1 MLSNPVASL
10 RMIQQSLTA
19 LGARS
24 PKAATNCRLFSSTTV
39 HPAAAN
45 EPPTGKLSGKV
56 AIVTASTEGIGF
68 GIAENL
74 ARHGAHVMLS
84 SRKAANVTS
93 AVDKLQAAGLSV
105 SGTVCHVGKQE
116 DRSNLFQQTV
126 DRFGGLDILVSNA
139 AVNPYFGPMLDCPED
154 TWDKI
159 FEINVKIAFLLFK
172 ESVPLMLQRGGGSAV
187 FVSSIGGFQPISFL
201 GPYSVSKTAL
211 LGLTKALATEV
222 AADNIRVNCI
232 APGIIQTKFAAA
244 LTDNEDIADKALENV
259 PMGRFGKPSEMG
271 GIVSFL
277 ASDEAS
283 YVTGENIVLAG
294 GMNARL

>member
-1 MLSNPVASL
+1 M
-10 RMIQQSLTA
+10 
-19 LGARS
+19 
-24 PKAATNCRLFSSTTV
+24 
-39 HPAAAN
+39 
-45 EPPTGKLSGKV
+45 
-56 AIVTASTEGIGF
+56 
-68 GIAENL
+68 
-74 ARHGAHVMLS
+74 
-84 SRKAANVTS
+84 TS
-93 AVDKLQAAGLSV
+93 AVEKLQAAGLSV

-126 DRFGGLDILVSNA
+126 DRYGGLDILVSNA
-139 AVNPYFGPMLDCPED
+139 AVNPYFGSMLDCPED
-154 TWDKI
+154 AWDKI

-222 AADNIRVNCI
+222 ATDNIRVNCI

>member
-1 MLSNPVASL
+1 ML
-10 RMIQQSLTA
+10 QQSLSLLTSA
-19 LGARS
+19 AGS
-24 PKAATNCRLFSSTTV
+24 PKQAVSCRLFSLTNSPQAATDKEA
-39 HPAAAN
+39 PA
-45 EPPTGKLSGKV
+45 GKLSGKV
-56 AIVTASTEGIGF
+56 AIVTASTDGIGF

-93 AVDKLQAAGLSV
+93 AVDKLQSAGLSV
-105 SGTVCHVGKQE
+105 SGTVCHVGKKE

-126 DRFGGLDILVSNA
+126 DRYGGLDILVSNA
-139 AVNPYFGPMLDCPED
+139 AVNPYFGPTLDCPEEA
-154 TWDKI
+154 WDKI
-159 FEINVKIAFLLFK
+159 FEINVKVAFLLFK
-172 ESVPLMLQRGGGSAV
+172 ESVPLMIERGGGSAV

-211 LGLTKALATEV
+211 FGLTKALSAE
-222 AADNIRVNCI
+222 AAVDNIRVNCI

-244 LTDNEDIADKALENV
+244 LTDTEEIAEKVLETV
-259 PMGRFGKPSEMG
+259 PLGRFGQPHEMG

-277 ASDEAS
+277 ASEEAS
-283 YVTGENIVLAG
+283 YVTGETIVLAG